1 MPTRIICLDGY
12 TLNPGDISW
21 KPFQEQGD
29 LVVHDRTPA
38 DQIVARAAGA
48 PLLLTNK
55 VPLSAATLAQL
66 PEARY
71 IGVLATGY
79 NIVDTAAAAK
89 QGIKV
94 TNVPS
99 YSTESVAQ
107 HTIGLLL
114 ECARQIGRHDRAVH
128 EGKWVASP
136 DFCFSLGPLVELNG
150 RTLGVVG
157 LGKIGLAVAR
167 IAAAMGMRIAAVAR
181 AGKPTPSSID
191 GIAVEWV
198 PSMDDL
204 FAKADVVTLHCP
216 LTDKTRHLV
225 DARRLGL
232 MKPGAIV
239 LNTGRGPLVD
249 SQALAEALQAGR
261 IAGAGLDVLDVEP
274 PPASNPL
281 LGAPRCVITPHLA
294 WCALES
300 RQRLMRVAAEN
311 LRAFLAGRP
320 VNVVN

>member
-1 MPTRIICLDGY
+1 MANRIVCLDGY
-12 TLNPGDISW
+12 TLNPGDLDW
-21 KPFQEQGD
+21 RLFQSQGE
-29 LVVHDRTPA
+29 LTVHDRTPA
-38 DQIVARAAGA
+38 EQILARAAGA

-55 VPLSAATLAQL
+55 VPLSAATIEKL
-66 PEARY
+66 PELRY

-79 NIVDTAAAAK
+79 NIVDVAAAAK
-89 QGIKV
+89 RGVKV

-128 EGKWVASP
+128 EGLWARSP
-136 DFCFSLGPLVELNG
+136 DFCFALGPVVELNG

-167 IAAAMGMRIAAVAR
+167 IAAAMGMRIASVAR
-181 AGKPTPSSID
+181 AGKPTPPRVE
-191 GIAVEWV
+191 GIEVAWL
-198 PSMDDL
+198 PSYEEL
-204 FAKADVVTLHCP
+204 FAQSDVLTLHCP
-216 LTDKTRHLV
+216 LTDQTRHLV

-249 SQALAEALQAGR
+249 SQALSDALHAGK
-261 IAGAGLDVLDVEP
+261 IAAAGLDVLDVEP

-281 LGAPRCVITPHLA
+281 LNAPRCVITPHLA
-294 WCALES
+294 WYALES
-300 RQRLMRVAAEN
+300 RQRLMRIAAEN
-311 LRAFLAGRP
+311 LRAFLAGKP